1 MRFHSHRELLLRHN
15 MGQKHTPI
23 LGGAYEVVGIVPGR
37 IGYKGGEVDLSKID
51 EAKAAKLV
59 KAGCPYLVKAA
70 AKPAEKKE
78 PAKAEKD
85 K

>member
-1 MRFHSHRELLLRHN
+1 MEK
-15 MGQKHTPI
+15 KHTPI
-23 LGGAYEVVGIVPGR
+23 LGGSYEVIGVKPGL
-37 IGYKGGEVDLSKID
+37 IGYQGGKVDLSKID

-59 KAGCPYLVKAA
+59 KSGCPYLVKAA
-70 AKPAEKKE
+70 SKPAEKKE